1 MISTVSQIL
10 LLPLAQKKMFDSL
23 YDALSSDISAQFS
36 SIRKNTVDDAY
47 TYLSATK
54 PSAVLVVDVGLT
66 SKRNTH
72 LQQSLARY
80 ASQITRVSPCLLS
93 VTVVTM
99 VIMAASYP
107 IILPE
112 AWEYLLRKA
121 NRTLIHLV
129 ISTTSIDIWN
139 WVYWHITWSR
149 EVYVN
154 VRVAYIYINKCIWC
168 NESEF

>member
-1 MISTVSQIL
+1 MISTASQIL

-23 YDALSSDISAQFS
+23 YDALSSEISAQFS
-36 SIRKNTVDDAY
+36 FIRKNTVDDVY

-54 PSAVLVVDVGLT
+54 PFAVLVVDVGLT

-72 LQQSLARY
+72 LQQFLARY

-93 VTVVTM
+93 VTMVTV

-112 AWEYLLRKA
+112 A
-121 NRTLIHLV
+121 
-129 ISTTSIDIWN
+129 
-139 WVYWHITWSR
+139 
-149 EVYVN
+149 
-154 VRVAYIYINKCIWC
+154 
-168 NESEF
+168 